1 MFIETDHHH
10 WRNRRD
16 AHLALAEPA
25 LLTTGAPAVRLRIGK
40 VFVVLSEEEFAN
52 IADRVHEAFNP
63 SEPFKSR
70 FFAIAEKHDNA

>member
-25 LLTTGAPAVRLRIGK
+25 VLTTGAPAVRLRIGQ
-40 VFVVLSEEEFAN
+40 VFVVLSEDEFAA
-52 IADRVHEAFNP
+52 IADRVTEAFVT
-63 SEPFKSR
+63 
-70 FFAIAEKHDNA
+70 AETELT